1 MINESKLSREYWQ
14 AKQRALRVIARAF
27 REIDKLHSPEFRE
40 IAKSSVDEPFLRYVK
55 RNDEDKPTPEGGN

>member
-1 MINESKLSREYWQ
+1 M
-14 AKQRALRVIARAF
+14 IARAF